1 MGSNVV
7 HLEGSFT
14 LLIDKIPAILRKDV
28 VDDKIIDNPVSIQH
42 IEYVPPPEKTFKA
55 VFEGCLKRKCLEFS
69 YYFARERTLL
79 V

>member
-7 HLEGSFT
+7 HLEGRFT
-14 LLIDKIPAILRKDV
+14 LLIDKITAILRKNV
-28 VDDKIIDNPVSIQH
+28 VGDEIIDNAVSIQH
-42 IEYVPPPEKTFKA
+42 IEYVPPPEETFKA

-69 YYFARERTLL
+69 YYFAMERTLL